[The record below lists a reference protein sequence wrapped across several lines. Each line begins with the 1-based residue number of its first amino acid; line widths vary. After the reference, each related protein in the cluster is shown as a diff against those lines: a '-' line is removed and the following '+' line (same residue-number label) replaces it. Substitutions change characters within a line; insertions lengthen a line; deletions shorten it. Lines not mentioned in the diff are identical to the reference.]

1 LRILQR
7 YIWREIA
14 ANFLGV
20 TIVLFAILFIYQI
33 GAVLARAAELQYP
46 RGVVFKLFALGAVQ
60 NVAVLLPFGLL
71 LGIVLALGRLYHES
85 ELTAAQAC
93 GFGPRRLYTPVVAL
107 VLPVTLLALWLNL
120 GLAPAAAAREDSL
133 RAEAMRVGLALP
145 LEAGR
150 FRSLAGGRTVVYARS
165 ADTSG
170 ELRDVFIKRGSGRAV
185 EVTTARR
192 ARRAVSADGLT
203 QVITLYDGERHEGV
217 PGSPQFRIVRFAEQQ
232 LPVNLPPVSARSDR
246 VDQLPTPALWRS
258 GDARHR
264 AELQWRLGLA
274 VMGLVLALCAVPL
287 ARLRPRQGRYAR
299 VWLAVVLFALYA
311 NLASAMRVWMD
322 RDVVS
327 PALGLWYVHALFVLT
342 GAVLLVLP
350 LLQRRRRRMAAA
362 A

>member
-7 YIWREIA
+7 YVWREIA

-20 TIVLFAILFIYQI
+20 TSVLFAILFIYQI
-33 GAVLARAAELQYP
+33 GAVLARAAEMQYP
-46 RGVVFKLFALGAVQ
+46 RGVVFELFALGAVQ

-71 LGIVLALGRLYHES
+71 LGIVLALGRLHHES

-93 GFGPRRLYTPVVAL
+93 GFGPRHLYTPVIGL

-120 GLAPAAAAREDSL
+120 SLAPAAGAREGAL
-133 RAEAMRVGLALP
+133 RAQAVRAGLALP

-165 ADTSG
+165 ADADG
-170 ELRDVFIKRGSGRAV
+170 ELRDVFIKRGSGRTV

-192 ARRAVSADGLT
+192 ARRAISADGLA
-203 QVITLYDGERHEGV
+203 QVITLYDGERYEGV
-217 PGSPQFRIVRFAEQQ
+217 PGMAQFRVVRFAEQQ
-232 LPVNLPPVSARSDR
+232 LPVTLPPVSARPER
-246 VDQLPTPALWRS
+246 PDQLPTLALWRS

-264 AELQWRLGLA
+264 TELQWRLGLA

-299 VWLAVVLFALYA
+299 VWLAVLLFALYA
-311 NLASAMRVWMD
+311 NLASAMRVWME
-322 RDVVS
+322 RGAVN
-327 PALGLWYVHALFVLT
+327 PALGLWYVHALFVLV
-342 GAVLLVLP
+342 GAVAVVLP
-350 LLQRRRRRMAAA
+350 ILQRRRLAAA

>member
-7 YIWREIA
+7 YVWREIA

-46 RGVVFKLFALGAVQ
+46 RGMVFELFALGAVQ

-71 LGIVLALGRLYHES
+71 LGIVLGLGRLYHDS

-93 GFGPRRLYTPVVAL
+93 GFGPRRLYTPVIAL

-120 GLAPAAAAREDSL
+120 ALAPAAAAREGAL
-133 RAEAMRVGLALP
+133 RAEALRAGLALP

-165 ADTSG
+165 ADADG

-192 ARRAVSADGLT
+192 ARRALSADGLA
-203 QVITLYDGERHEGV
+203 QIITLYDGERHEGV
-217 PGSPQFRIVRFAEQQ
+217 PGSAQFRVVRFAEQQ
-232 LPVNLPPVSARSDR
+232 LPVTLPPPSAGPDR
-246 VDQLPTPALWRS
+246 PGQMPTPVLWRS
-258 GDARHR
+258 TDARER
-264 AELQWRLGLA
+264 TELQWRVGLA
-274 VMGLVLALCAVPL
+274 IMGLVLAVCAVPL
-287 ARLRPRQGRYAR
+287 AHLRPRQGRYAR

-311 NLASAMRVWMD
+311 NLASAMRVWME
-322 RDVVS
+322 RGAVS
-327 PALGLWYVHALFVLT
+327 PALGLWYVHGLFLLAGVVL
-342 GAVLLVLP
+342 AVLP
-350 LLQRRRRRMAAA
+350 LLQRRRVAAA